1 MDQQQKSSYV
11 LSFLHLH
18 TLVYVCGSTS
28 GLLVFIPLCN
38 HFISIWPLF
47 FRKFTFTSL
56 VDVILTLD
64 PKGRR
69 RNLQRK
75 VTRIGTIDLQ
85 AMG

>member
-1 MDQQQKSSYV
+1 MQPFYFN
-11 LSFLHLH
+11 LA
-18 TLVYVCGSTS
+18 
-28 GLLVFIPLCN
+28 P
-38 HFISIWPLF
+38 F

-64 PKGRR
+64 LEGRR